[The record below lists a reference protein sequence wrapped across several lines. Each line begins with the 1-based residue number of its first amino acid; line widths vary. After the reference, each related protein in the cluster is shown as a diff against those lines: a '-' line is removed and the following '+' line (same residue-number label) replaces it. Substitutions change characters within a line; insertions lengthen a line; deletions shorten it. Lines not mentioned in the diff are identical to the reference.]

1 MLFTNSFFVELLHLV
16 LVDTAHCSLAS
27 PRLPQ
32 LTGHFVSIDIL
43 LTMKHVFLLNSRL
56 GSGYWAGAMDP
67 VVSSPT
73 PEEFLLDV
81 KAIQSLE
88 P

>member
-1 MLFTNSFFVELLHLV
+1 
-16 LVDTAHCSLAS
+16 
-27 PRLPQ
+27 
-32 LTGHFVSIDIL
+32 
-43 LTMKHVFLLNSRL
+43 MKHVFLLNSRL